1 MCARVCAMVRGAFL
15 CARTHMCR
23 SMVNAHTHVRAVFLA
38 SCRQESPPAPAA
50 AAAPKSSRMKCPT
63 ITFPKLSLL
72 SKVELS
78 SSAAQA
84 IIIIALQSAI
94 AGVFASTVPS
104 STEGSANLGNY
115 KSITVYLVLFILS
128 QVFQFALVVNAV

>member
-1 MCARVCAMVRGAFL
+1 
-15 CARTHMCR
+15 
-23 SMVNAHTHVRAVFLA
+23 
-38 SCRQESPPAPAA
+38 
-50 AAAPKSSRMKCPT
+50 MKCPT
-63 ITFPKLSLL
+63 ITFPKRSLL